1 MRSGKSRILAFTQ
14 LPTARECVYGMTMF
28 PRLIASL
35 LAPAALFGAGLLYP
49 VSYSAPNG
57 TLGPS
62 GLLYRDDLYAGT
74 GDRHADG
81 ATLSG
86 GLGQL
91 TDGMTGCGNDPRK
104 DCGKGPGRDW
114 VGWREDPT
122 LVFDFGRRCDF
133 SMIRIFTA
141 NFPQADAALWDT
153 ATVSFSDDGLEW
165 HGGVLATTTAA
176 EKTDHTAR
184 FIDIPVNGSGR
195 LVRIHLVRARPST
208 WLLVSEFQFEGR
220 TAEHQ
225 ASPTTR

>member
-1 MRSGKSRILAFTQ
+1 MLSRL
-14 LPTARECVYGMTMF
+14 LV
-28 PRLIASL
+28 SL
-35 LAPAALFGAGLLYP
+35 LAPAALLGAGLLYP

-57 TLGPS
+57 TLGPA
-62 GLLYRDDLYAGT
+62 GLLYRDDLYSGA
-74 GDRHADG
+74 GDRYADG

-91 TDGMTGCGNDPRK
+91 TDGMTGCGNDPRQ

-122 LVFDFGRRCDF
+122 LVFDFGRRCNF
-133 SMIRIFTA
+133 TMIRIFTA
-141 NFPQADAALWDT
+141 NFPPAGAALWTT

-165 HGGVLATTTAA
+165 HGGVLDTATAA
-176 EKTDHTAR
+176 GQANHTAR

-195 LVRIHLVRARPST
+195 LVRIHLVRAPSSM
-208 WLLVSEFQFEGR
+208 WLLVSEFHFEGE

-225 ASPTTR
+225 VSPVTR